1 MEGRVRTM
9 KNVCYMSSPIGVLG
23 IAEENGQ
30 ITDVF
35 FGRDK
40 APIGTLETVTPILQ
54 RAMNE
59 LREYFE
65 GTRREFSIPL
75 DPHGT
80 EFQRSVWKALLTI
93 PYGETRSYGQIA
105 AQIGSPDASR
115 AVGTANHN
123 NPVSIFIPC
132 HRVIGQDGSLTG
144 YGGGLEAKKFLL
156 ELEQRK

>member
-1 MEGRVRTM
+1 M
-9 KNVCYMSSPIGVLG
+9 KNVCYMSSPIGLLG

-35 FGRDK
+35 FGREN

-54 RAMNE
+54 RAMTE
-59 LREYFE
+59 LKEYFKGE
-65 GTRREFSIPL
+65 RRDFSIPL

-80 EFQRSVWKALLTI
+80 EFQRSVWDALLTI
-93 PYGETRSYGQIA
+93 PYGETRSYSQIA
-105 AQIGSPDASR
+105 QQIGSPEACR

-123 NPVSIFIPC
+123 NPISIFIPC
-132 HRVIGQDGSLTG
+132 HRVIGQDGSLVG

-156 ELEQRK
+156 DLERRG

>member
-9 KNVCYMSSPIGVLG
+9 KNVCYMPSPIGVLG

-80 EFQRSVWKALLTI
+80 EFQRSVWNALLTI

>member
-1 MEGRVRTM
+1 M
-9 KNVCYMSSPIGVLG
+9 KNVCYMSSPIGLLG

-35 FGRDK
+35 FGREN

-54 RAMNE
+54 RAMTE
-59 LREYFE
+59 LKEYFK
-65 GTRREFSIPL
+65 GDRRDFSIPL

-80 EFQRSVWKALLTI
+80 EFQRSVWDALLTI
-93 PYGETRSYGQIA
+93 PYGETRSYSQIA
-105 AQIGSPDASR
+105 QQIGSPEACR

-123 NPVSIFIPC
+123 NPISIFIPC
-132 HRVIGQDGSLTG
+132 HRVIGQDGSLVG

-156 ELEQRK
+156 DLERRG